1 MEILTEGASLFP
13 PTIFKFHEKKMR
25 SMGNFQLRSIQVAL
39 KTNKEVD
46 NKEGLGRGKRKDG
59 ITINDFNK

>member
-1 MEILTEGASLFP
+1 MW
-13 PTIFKFHEKKMR
+13 

-46 NKEGLGRGKRKDG
+46 NKKGEGPRRGKRKEG
-59 ITINDFNK
+59 ITINDFKK